1 MKVVLLQNTIIN
13 RKRCVA
19 GDVVELEA
27 AMAKNFCKS
36 LLAAPYAE
44 VENGELVTDV
54 DPEVVDEF
62 ARTIEASEDLQEE
75 IAEVAEEISQEANVS
90 AENEEENAVEEIT
103 EETAEPEQEV
113 AENKGNKKG
122 KK

>member
-19 GDVVELEA
+19 GDVVELET

-44 VENGELVTDV
+44 IENGELVTDA
-54 DPEVVDEF
+54 DIEVVDEF
-62 ARTIEASEDLQEE
+62 AGQIEESEELQEE
-75 IAEVAEEISQEANVS
+75 IIEVAEEISQEPSVE
-90 AENEEENAVEEIT
+90 AENEVENAAEEISQT
-103 EETAEPEQEV
+103 EQEV
-113 AENKGNKKG
+113 KEAEANKGNKKG